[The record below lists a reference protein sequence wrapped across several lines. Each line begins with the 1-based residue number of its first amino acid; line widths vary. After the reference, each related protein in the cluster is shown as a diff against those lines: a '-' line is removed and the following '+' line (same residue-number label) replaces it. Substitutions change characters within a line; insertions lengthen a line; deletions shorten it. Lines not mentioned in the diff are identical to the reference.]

1 MHEGKRQADGQSIK
15 SVMAAIYNIALWRP
29 KNKWFTVN
37 DFKDETPRKK
47 TGRQAI
53 EMMAAMMGVK
63 VGESGSD

>member
-1 MHEGKRQADGQSIK
+1 MHEGKRSNEGQSLK
-15 SVMAAIYNIALWRP
+15 SVLAAIYNIAMWRP
-29 KNKWFTVN
+29 KDKWFTAN
-37 DFKDETPRKK
+37 DFKDEAPRKK